1 MNTRNQNLTDGRA
14 LALPT
19 PHVGYAIHWCAATP
33 GFGCRVTATGARAW
47 ISERRVNG
55 KTKRVT
61 LGRVDGRNAITADA
75 ARKLMLTVSSEL
87 QQGID
92 RVAVQRAERQQQ
104 AQAAT
109 EEQLTLAKAL
119 REYVAK
125 KRRAKDGLALK
136 ERTKADYLAMIEPGK
151 VKANRGIGVDGRPKP
166 DNEPTADG
174 ALYSL
179 AEKPLARISG
189 EDIARLFTAL
199 SARGLRQQTY
209 AMQVLRAVLNW
220 HGVAVPDNPL
230 GKEVAGKD
238 RIPLAKS
245 KGDPS
250 PIPPEKL
257 APWWQAATAKAGSV
271 AADLYRVMLLTG
283 ARGGE
288 LKAVK
293 VSDVDLDGARITLR
307 DTKNRTDHTLL
318 LSRQAV
324 EIVTPHVIGKKPGAL
339 LFDIGDPRKTLQTI
353 NKAAEVDITPHDLRA
368 TFASVAEEL
377 VSAYSLK
384 RMLNHSDAGDV
395 TGGHYVA
402 KSETQLRTSWQ
413 AVADFIAG

>member
-1 MNTRNQNLTDGRA
+1 MNTRTQKLTDGRA

-19 PHVGYAIHWCAATP
+19 PHVGYVIHWCAATP
-33 GFGCRVTATGARAW
+33 GFGCRVTKTGARAW

-61 LGRVDGRNAITADA
+61 LGRVDGRNAISADA

-87 QQGID
+87 QLGID
-92 RVAVQRAERQQQ
+92 RAAVRRTERQQQ
-104 AQAAT
+104 VQAAT

-136 ERTKADYLAMIEPGK
+136 ARTKADYLAMIEPGK
-151 VKANRGIGVDGRPKP
+151 TSADGRPF
-166 DNEPTADG
+166 ADG
-174 ALYSL
+174 ALCSL
-179 AEKPLARISG
+179 AEKPLAQISG
-189 EDIARLFTAL
+189 DDIARLFASL
-199 SARGLRQQTY
+199 STRGPRRQTY

-230 GKEVAGKD
+230 GREVAGKD

-257 APWWQAATAKAGSV
+257 APWWNEATAKAGSV
-271 AADLYRVMLLTG
+271 AADLYRLMLLTG

-293 VSDVDLDGARITLR
+293 IADVDLDGARITLR

-318 LSRQAV
+318 LAKQAV
-324 EIVTPHVIGKKPGAL
+324 AIVAPHASGKKAGAL

-353 NKAAEVDITPHDLRA
+353 NRAAEVDITPHDLRA

-413 AVADFIAG
+413 AVADFIAGPSS

>member
-1 MNTRNQNLTDGRA
+1 MNSRTQKLTDTRA

-19 PHVGYAIHWCAATP
+19 PHVGYAIHWCPATP
-33 GFGCRVTATGARAW
+33 GFGCRVTAAGARAW
-47 ISERRVNG
+47 IAERRVNG
-55 KTKRVT
+55 KTKRTT
-61 LGRVDGRNAITADA
+61 LGRVDGRNAITCEA
-75 ARKLMLTVSSEL
+75 ARRLMVTVSSEL

-92 RVAVQRAERQQQ
+92 RAADRRAERQLE

-151 VKANRGIGVDGRPKP
+151 VSFDGKP
-166 DNEPTADG
+166 FADG
-174 ALYSL
+174 ALFTL
-179 AEKPLARISG
+179 AEKPLARIDG
-189 EDIARLFTAL
+189 ADIARLFASL
-199 SARGLRQQTY
+199 STRGARQQTY

-220 HGVAVPDNPL
+220 HGVNVPDNPL

-238 RIPLAKS
+238 RIPLAKTV
-245 KGDPS
+245 GDPR

-257 APWWQAATAKAGSV
+257 KPWWTAASAKAGNV
-271 AADLYRVMLLTG
+271 AADFYRVMLLTG

-293 VSDVDLDGARITLR
+293 IADVDVDGARITLR
-307 DTKNRTDHTLL
+307 DTKNRSDHALL
-318 LSRQAV
+318 LSKQAA
-324 EIVTPHVIGKKPGAL
+324 EIIKPHVKGKRPPAL
-339 LFDIGDPRKTLQTI
+339 LFEVGDARKTLQTI
-353 NKAAEVDITPHDLRA
+353 NKAAGVTITPHDLRA

-377 VSAYSLK
+377 VSAYTLK
-384 RMLNHSDAGDV
+384 RLLNHAESGDV
-395 TGGHYVA
+395 TGAHYVA
-402 KSETQLRTSWQ
+402 KSETQLRNGWQ
-413 AVADFIAG
+413 TVADFIAE